1 MRKLLIEATPLNT
14 EDLLSYVD
22 SLEADDDTPE
32 VTDPRGCAGTDHP
45 WYEDG
50 KGFEISGSYD
60 DEDAVPFGYW
70 PISPKTRELRFF
82 IYVNEYSDDYGAVHN
97 DIFGDALYDYL
108 YNFIFETFEP
118 VEDELCEEMKAFYDF
133 TQANGLEHQERRY
146 GYDRVCVFEDENGG
160 NRIIFKDIVSETFN
174 KLGIT
179 IPVCERLAKLIYK
192 VFDEAYWDL
201 SDFCDEFIDAFTCD
215 LDFRDDYDQNYACEI
230 FNLNSSDIFN
240 EGRLEGRIWFNK
252 GLITFYPG
260 QQPSRDEMKQDIKD
274 IAKNEGRP
282 ESDFYGFY
290 TIFEVGSKDPY
301 TGSGYKIHYDAKI
314 QCCTVADYIE
324 GKYSGF
330 NREDEIE
337 MVKNRKGANKMIHLA
352 NQKDKFNFFKNFR
365 KTRDNAVYVPREKAA
380 GSLAAYHAMRYP
392 FGENR
397 IIKEGYSGDYDT
409 EAGTDWPSYYDK
421 KRERLFDGDWRSLN
435 AYPFAYFPTYS
446 NGLKFSVGN
455 AATTHSALAFHV
467 ALESYLPEATSMV
480 LGEIAES
487 VASEINR
494 AIDYA
499 LKGDKERHIILS
511 NISAAS
517 FTIAHKSIINNYN
530 IDSNVGYKI
539 ISNSLHDSLMQNKH
553 CDANEIKNKLYSS
566 IKEFCFEDDYYDEYD
581 LRVYYLDSLF
591 QFTELGTG
599 DNYFHEGRL
608 EGRIFTKTQTISFY
622 EAQQPN
628 SEELDEIIRNL
639 SKDKNIN
646 LSYDELMEFEIIYRS
661 EDEMEDEE
669 DEDGYLRG
677 KVTGCSVYEYI
688 TGKPMDKY
696 INPEERKGSQF
707 IPHLANPEEKF
718 NFFKNFRDTRDRAV
732 YAPREKAA
740 GSLAAYHAMRYP
752 FGENRK
758 SNGKLLI
765 NENYD
770 QAGTD
775 FPSYYDENTGEWYE
789 ASWNTDYGFPFGYWP
804 IDDAG
809 NEEFFVGKAY
819 DTHAQAC
826 GQAAEAY
833 FTTKIRDA
841 AYEAADEITTS
852 LNDFIEYF
860 NENNFQYD
868 EDGDRYIS
876 EELPAVKTFDDFV
889 DMVRDNVYTEIGD
902 AYEYMS
908 ELVENFL
915 ENGSVADYEEI
926 AEHLI
931 EASSNEYSF
940 HERNDIDEA
949 LKVVGSD
956 FDTFFEEG
964 HSEGRVWPYANMIGF
979 YTTEQP
985 EPYELMQ
992 ILHNLEAYIDLDVDK
1007 LLEYHM
1013 VFEDWSNNGTVTACT
1028 VQDYIDG
1035 NYGPSDNED
1044 EEEGEKQYARDEKTV
1059 FVPHLANQQDKFNF
1073 FKNFRD
1079 TRDRAVYTPRE
1090 KAAGSLAAYHAMRYP
1105 YGEGR
1110 ERLLQMIDEEIEML
1124 ISESTNSKKAHNRTR
1139 TLIANKL
1146 GLDVNDNRVIKLE
1159 SDFERAYFG
1168 EGMRTDWFIVLE
1180 PLFCSFALE
1189 LGYGVNNNVNDGR
1202 LKELKDYVFRKAS
1215 LSENKGEYINYIK
1228 NNITTYEQFEDFVD
1242 KQIEEDEKEE
1252 NDRLNKQKFSR
1263 NNEYSIIGPVDYDT
1277 AHKYGNYSNPNGKLC
1292 YTQSED
1298 TWNNYTKKGLNA
1310 CYILLKNGWEGIKA
1324 VHDDRNSGYDTYG
1337 LSMIFV
1343 FVDEKGKLAYC
1354 NTRWNHDANYALGCS
1369 VDHAM
1374 TPTQISNLIGA
1385 NFNEVFLPK
1394 RTIKYSAKKI
1404 TDLLNSGK
1412 KPEDIF
1418 EKIIKTSR
1426 EYDGYPIFEVTYLGK
1441 ENLLVNNRIVS
1452 PNLWFNSINYDS
1464 FRRSGIGYGYIKSGD
1479 SKGVFFDING
1489 NIINETELT
1498 RIIEERLKTLSPN
1511 EVFDGIR
1518 DCSLKTQ
1525 TGEIDYNIVNVAGV
1539 YNYLMNN
1546 GKILSPDMWLIYA
1559 QNFNDSDGLALIKT
1573 NFYSDHYDFMDI
1585 NRNIITY
1592 ANYANSLAE
1601 KVKESNGEL
1610 LNEIFRVWEEKNGYY
1625 RVSLKMDSYNVLDSN
1640 FNVVFPQHWFKR
1652 SSKIDPKNNTI
1663 LFSKPEANNSN
1674 YGVCGYLKTGEVVDL
1689 SEHIDRMSQYI
1700 ANGGNP
1706 NDIFE
1711 EVGETSE
1718 GKTVVKDAT
1727 LGKNYI
1733 TKNGIL
1739 CEKWYVEANPFKEN
1753 FGVVSVRSGGFNY
1766 VNENGEELL
1775 DENVD
1780 YAENFNSGKAI
1791 IGKLVENEDDEYNE
1805 DEMSYLV
1812 IDTNGNNLL
1821 DEEYFGI
1828 LDDVKSGNP
1837 DSIIDAKLFSDGVL
1851 ELVVLKNGELMECG
1865 NTWQDNTEE
1874 GIYPHYAYYAASL
1887 VNEGKAKPGE
1897 VFDKVFEE
1905 DNHYVV
1911 KIGGRYNFMTKD
1923 FKIPHPK
1930 VWANYVSPHYNDG
1943 WRKVKLGYYGGNYI
1957 NDNLEYMIPME
1968 TMPDLL
1974 NTFREVSDFSE
1985 GLAAVKFRLNK
1996 TFYSDDEEKANC
2008 GYIDTTGKPAF
2019 DELFANAKPFYNGKA
2034 SVVYWTGENYDYGSI
2049 DREGNRIK

>member
-1 MRKLLIEATPLNT
+1 MRKLLIETTPLNS
-14 EDLLSYVD
+14 EDYD
-22 SLEADDDTPE
+22 AINSLDNSSS
-32 VTDPRGCAGTDHP
+32 TDNESNGSRGCAGTDHP

-50 KGFEISGSYD
+50 NGFDITGSYD
-60 DEDAVPFGYW
+60 DYDAVPFGYF
-70 PISPKTRELRFF
+70 PVDPKTKELKFF
-82 IYVNEYSDDYGAVHN
+82 IGTTDYGGTMVHAEV
-97 DIFGDALYDYL
+97 FGQALYDYL
-108 YNFIFETFEP
+108 YNFVMETFEP
-118 VEDELCEEMKAFYDF
+118 VDDELCEKMKEFHDF
-133 TQANGLEHQERRY
+133 AEENGLEAKERLY
-146 GYDRVCVFEDENGG
+146 GFSRVCVFEKENGE
-160 NRIIFKDIVSETFN
+160 NRIIFKDIVSKTFN
-174 KLGIT
+174 ELGIN
-179 IPVCERLAKLIYK
+179 IPVTERLAKLIFS
-192 VFDEAYWDL
+192 VFENAYWDL
-201 SDFCDEFIDAFTCD
+201 SDFSDEFISALTCD
-215 LDFRDDYDQNYACEI
+215 LDLGDDYDQNYACSM
-230 FNLNSSDIFN
+230 FGFDASDLFD
-240 EGRLEGRIWFNK
+240 ESRLEGRIWLDT

-260 QQPSRDEMKQDIKD
+260 QQPSRDEMKQVIKD
-274 IAKNEGRP
+274 IAEDEGRP

-290 TIFEVGSKDPY
+290 TIFEVGSKKPY
-301 TGSGYKIHYDAKI
+301 TGSGYKIHDDATI

-330 NREDEIE
+330 NREAEIE
-337 MVKNRKGANKMIHLA
+337 MVKNRKGIEAFNVHLA
-352 NQKDKFNFFKNFR
+352 NQDVKNNFFKNFR
-365 KTRDNAVYVPREKAA
+365 NTRDK
-380 GSLAAYHAMRYP
+380 
-392 FGENR
+392 
-397 IIKEGYSGDYDT
+397 
-409 EAGTDWPSYYDK
+409 
-421 KRERLFDGDWRSLN
+421 
-435 AYPFAYFPTYS
+435 
-446 NGLKFSVGN
+446 
-455 AATTHSALAFHV
+455 
-467 ALESYLPEATSMV
+467 
-480 LGEIAES
+480 
-487 VASEINR
+487 
-494 AIDYA
+494 
-499 LKGDKERHIILS
+499 
-511 NISAAS
+511 
-517 FTIAHKSIINNYN
+517 
-530 IDSNVGYKI
+530 
-539 ISNSLHDSLMQNKH
+539 
-553 CDANEIKNKLYSS
+553 
-566 IKEFCFEDDYYDEYD
+566 
-581 LRVYYLDSLF
+581 
-591 QFTELGTG
+591 
-599 DNYFHEGRL
+599 
-608 EGRIFTKTQTISFY
+608 
-622 EAQQPN
+622 
-628 SEELDEIIRNL
+628 
-639 SKDKNIN
+639 
-646 LSYDELMEFEIIYRS
+646 
-661 EDEMEDEE
+661 
-669 DEDGYLRG
+669 
-677 KVTGCSVYEYI
+677 
-688 TGKPMDKY
+688 
-696 INPEERKGSQF
+696 
-707 IPHLANPEEKF
+707 
-718 NFFKNFRDTRDRAV
+718 AV

-752 FGENRK
+752 FGESRK
-758 SNGKLLI
+758 SSGKLLI
-765 NENYD
+765 NERYD

-789 ASWNTDYGFPFGYWP
+789 ASWNNDYGFPFGYWP

-809 NEEFFVGKAY
+809 NEGFFVGEAY

-826 GQAAEAY
+826 GQAAKIY
-833 FTTKIRDA
+833 FDKKISNL
-841 AYEAADEITTS
+841 AYEDADNIKSALDS
-852 LNDFIEYF
+852 LIEYF
-860 NENNFQYD
+860 NDNGFHYD
-868 EDGDRYIS
+868 EENDAYVS
-876 EELPAVKTFDDFV
+876 EESYEVKSADDLV
-889 DMVRDNVYTEIGD
+889 DMIREDFYYEIEYSWELLGELALSWLEEGTEP
-902 AYEYMS
+902 S
-908 ELVENFL
+908 
-915 ENGSVADYEEI
+915 YEEI

-949 LKVVGSD
+949 LEVVGSD
-956 FDTFFEEG
+956 FNTFFEEG

-979 YTTEQP
+979 YETEQP
-985 EPYELMQ
+985 EPHQLMQ
-992 ILHNLEAYIDLDVDK
+992 ILHDLDEYAGLDVDN
-1007 LLEYHM
+1007 LLEYHI
-1013 VFEDWSNNGTVTACT
+1013 VFEDWNNNGAVTACT

-1035 NYGPSDNED
+1035 NYGPNEDED
-1044 EEEGEKQYARDEKTV
+1044 EEEGEKQYARGEKTV

-1090 KAAGSLAAYHAMRYP
+1090 KAAGTLAGYHAMRYP

-1110 ERLLQMIDEEIEML
+1110 ERFLQMIDEEIEML

-1139 TLIANKL
+1139 ALIANKL
-1146 GLDVNDNRVIKLE
+1146 GLDINDNRVIKLE

-1242 KQIEEDEKEE
+1242 KQIEEDDKEE

-1263 NNEYSIIGPVDYDT
+1263 NNEYSIIGPVDYAT
-1277 AHKYGNYSNPNGKLC
+1277 ANKYGNYSNPNGKLC
-1292 YTQSED
+1292 YTQSEN
-1298 TWNNYTKKGLNA
+1298 TWNNYTKNGLNA
-1310 CYILLKNGWEGIKA
+1310 CYILLKNGWEEIKP
-1324 VHDDRNSGYDTYG
+1324 VHDNRNSGYDTYG

-1343 FVDEKGKLAYC
+1343 FVDENGKLAYC
-1354 NTRWNHDANYALGCS
+1354 NTRWNHDAKYALGCS

-1374 TPTQISNLIGA
+1374 TPTQISDLIGA
-1385 NFNEVFLPK
+1385 NFNEVFFPK
-1394 RTIKYSAKKI
+1394 RTMKYSAKKI

-1412 KPEDIF
+1412 RPEDIF
-1418 EKIIKTSR
+1418 ENIIKTSR

-1441 ENLLVNNRIVS
+1441 KNLLVNNRIVS

-1464 FRRSGIGYGYIKSGD
+1464 FRRSGIGYGYIKNGD

-1498 RIIEERLKTLSPN
+1498 RIVEERLKTLSPD

-1518 DCSLKTQ
+1518 NCSLITQ

-1546 GKILSPDMWLIYA
+1546 GKILSPDMWLLYA
-1559 QNFNDSDGLALIKT
+1559 QNFNSDGLALVKT
-1573 NFYSDHYDFMDI
+1573 NLYSDHYDYMDI
-1585 NRNIITY
+1585 NRNITTY

-1625 RVSLKMDSYNVLDSN
+1625 SVSLNADAYNVLDSN

-1663 LFSKPEANNSN
+1663 LFSKPETNNSN
-1674 YGVCGYLKTGEVVDL
+1674 YALCGYLKTGEVVDL

-1718 GKTVVKDAT
+1718 GKTIVKATT

-1739 CEKWYVEANPFKEN
+1739 CEKWYVEVYPFKEN
-1753 FGVVSVRSGGFNY
+1753 FGIVSTHNGWFNY
-1766 VNENGEELL
+1766 VDENGEELFE
-1775 DENVD
+1775 ENVD
-1780 YAENFNSGKAI
+1780 YAENFNNGKAI
-1791 IGKLVENEDDEYNE
+1791 IGKLVENEDGGEYDEYNE
-1805 DEMSYLV
+1805 DEMSYFV
-1812 IDTNGNNLL
+1812 IDTNGNNLV

-1837 DSIIDAKLFSDGVL
+1837 GSIIHSKLFSEGVL

-1874 GIYPHYAYYAASL
+1874 EMYPHYGYYAATL

-1897 VFDKVFEE
+1897 VFDKVFEK
-1905 DNHYVV
+1905 DNNYVV

-1930 VWANYVSPHYNDG
+1930 VWLNYVSPEYNDG

-1957 NDNLEYMIPME
+1957 NNNLEYMIPME
-1968 TMPDLL
+1968 TKADLL
-1974 NTFREVSDFSE
+1974 NTFREVNDFSE

-1996 TFYSDDEEKANC
+1996 SNYYSDDKEKANY

-2019 DELFANAKPFYNGKA
+2019 DELFADAKPFYNGKA
-2034 SVVYWTGENYDYGSI
+2034 SVVYWTGENYVHGHIDREGNRI